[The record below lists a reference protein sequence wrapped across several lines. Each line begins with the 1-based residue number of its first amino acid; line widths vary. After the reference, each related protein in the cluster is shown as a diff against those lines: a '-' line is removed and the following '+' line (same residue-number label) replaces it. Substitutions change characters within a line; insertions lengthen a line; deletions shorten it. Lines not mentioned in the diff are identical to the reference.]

1 MNRRTFLLSA
11 GVSVAAIAASS
22 QPVIRR
28 IRVSLLTG
36 RFQKTVAMNAYDKAP
51 KGPTYQHALIR
62 IETDQG
68 VEGVGAGTY
77 QLDLNAYADA
87 LQFLVGKSPL
97 DLYEMKDGHIVRASA
112 AFAAHQRKYQYLD
125 GPLFDLL
132 GKLNKKPAWALLGP
146 AVRNE
151 VDCYDGTLYFSDVM
165 LPERGVAAVA
175 DECTESVDAG
185 FRAVKLK
192 AGRGSKWMERK
203 AGDERDIAVIHAAR
217 KAVGPDILVM
227 VDPNFGYQ
235 GQFDGAWR
243 LLEETK
249 ADYLHWI
256 EQPFRDSVEDYSHL
270 KDKMAAANMKT
281 LIADGESFEHPEQ
294 FDKYLKPRR
303 LMDVLQLD
311 SRRSGFLAG
320 REAAAIAEATGAV
333 SIPHNWGSQIGHM
346 MALHMSKACKAMTW
360 SEDDRSTCEVF
371 TPVGYKFGGPK
382 QTISDEP
389 GLGIKINE
397 SVYEKQCKP
406 NEKIFS

>member
-1 MNRRTFLLSA
+1 MNRRTFLLCASA
-11 GVSVAAIAASS
+11 GAAALTGSS
-22 QPVIRR
+22 QPVIRKA
-28 IRVSLLTG
+28 RVSLLTG
-36 RFQKTVAMNAYDKAP
+36 RFQKVVAMNAYDKAP
-51 KGPTYQHALIR
+51 KGPTYQHGLIR
-62 IETDQG
+62 LETDQG

-97 DLYEMKDGHIVRASA
+97 DLYEMKDGRVVRAIP

-125 GPLFDLL
+125 GPLFDLI
-132 GKLNKKPAWALLGP
+132 GKLTKKPAWSLLGP
-146 AVRNE
+146 SVRNE

-165 LPERGVAAVA
+165 LPDRGVAAVA
-175 DECTESVDAG
+175 DECKESVDSG
-185 FRAVKLK
+185 FGAVKLK

-217 KAVGPDILVM
+217 KAVGPKTLVM

-235 GQFDGAWR
+235 GLFDAAWR
-243 LLEETK
+243 MLEETRE
-249 ADYLHWI
+249 DRLYWV
-256 EQPFRDSVEDYSHL
+256 EQPFRDSVDEYTRL
-270 KDKMAAANMKT
+270 KDKIATANMKT

-294 FDKYLKPRR
+294 FDKYVKPRR

-320 REAAAIAEATGAV
+320 REAAALAESVGAV
-333 SIPHNWGSQIGHM
+333 SIPHNWASQIGHM

-371 TPVGYKFGGPK
+371 TPVGYKFGGPR